1 MKTKKEKFLLSRRF
15 AAIALAMGLVGFA
28 AKLAVIFTY
37 DGRLAVEYPDLISK
51 WNFFGFYTYTTNI
64 LVDFWLVLIA
74 LAIFL
79 KREKMAA
86 LLAKATVQ
94 AFLTVMIFSV
104 GAMYC
109 GVLVWYDK
117 LYSWGLWWGNFAT
130 LWHHAVT
137 PVFMACLFFRPAD
150 RAKLGQKDLWAWLM
164 YPLAYL
170 VVTLLR
176 GGMVNWY
183 PYPFFDQAW
192 EMFAQMNID
201 PRLGVS
207 LASAF
212 VAAFITTLG
221 LLAIAL
227 HNRMIEKRP

>member
-1 MKTKKEKFLLSRRF
+1 MKTKNEKFLLSRRF
-15 AAIALAMGLVGFA
+15 AVMALAMGLVGYA
-28 AKLAVIFTY
+28 VKLAVIFTY
-37 DGRLAVEYPDLISK
+37 DGRLAAEYPGLISK
-51 WNFFGFYTYTTNI
+51 WNHLGFYTYTTNI
-64 LVDFWLVLIA
+64 LVDLWLVLIA
-74 LAIFL
+74 LAILL

-94 AFLTVMIFSV
+94 GFLTVMIFSV

-117 LYSWGLWWGNFAT
+117 LYPWELWWGNFAT
-130 LWHHAVT
+130 IWHHVVT

-150 RAKLGQKDLWAWLM
+150 RTKLGQKDLWAWLM

-176 GGMVNWY
+176 GGLVNWY
-183 PYPFFDQAW
+183 PYPFFDPAW
-192 EMFAQMNID
+192 EMFERLQNV
-201 PRLGVS
+201 PWLGVS

-221 LLAIAL
+221 LLAIAI
-227 HNRMIEKRP
+227 HNRLIEKRP